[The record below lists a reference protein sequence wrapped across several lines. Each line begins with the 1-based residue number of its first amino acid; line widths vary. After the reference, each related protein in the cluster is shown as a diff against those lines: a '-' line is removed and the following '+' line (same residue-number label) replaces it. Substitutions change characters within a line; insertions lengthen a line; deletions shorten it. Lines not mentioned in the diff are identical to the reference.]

1 MSQTARLSGL
11 SHVNRVDDGS
21 PLADLLDERRHLVAL
36 AHRMLGS
43 ADDAESA
50 VDECY
55 RRWYALSDRE
65 RERIPVPLTWLAAG
79 VGPICRARR
88 VLPHPEGSAGAA
100 RPTVPDVVV
109 ARPRAG
115 EPKTLRQ
122 HAAAEPTTLRQ
133 HEAAE
138 PTTLRQHDAV
148 VHAVRRALVAADVDL
163 LLPLLAPDSAA
174 FFDGG
179 GKIRTLVAPVHGRDR
194 VARGLLRLL
203 DRGPH
208 TTLAAH
214 SVNGRTG
221 LVVRHGRRVVAVL
234 SLDVS
239 GTEAVGVWVVVNPD
253 KLRTWN
259 AGRHP

>member
-133 HEAAE
+133 H
-138 PTTLRQHDAV
+138 DAV

>member
-21 PLADLLDERRHLVAL
+21 PLADLLDERRHLVTL

-79 VGPICRARR
+79 VGRICRARR
-88 VLPHPEGSAGAA
+88 VLPPPEGSAGAA
-100 RPTVPDVVV
+100 RPTVPDVIV
-109 ARPRAG
+109 ARPR
-115 EPKTLRQ
+115 
-122 HAAAEPTTLRQ
+122 AAEPTTLRQ
-133 HEAAE
+133 HTAAE

-148 VHAVRRALVAADVDL
+148 VHAVRRALVVADVEL
-163 LLPLLAPDSAA
+163 LLSLLAPDAAA

-214 SVNGRTG
+214 PVNGRTG

-253 KLRTWN
+253 KLRSWN

>member
-1 MSQTARLSGL
+1 M
-11 SHVNRVDDGS
+11 NRVDDGS

-65 RERIPVPLTWLAAG
+65 RERIRVPLTWLAAG
-79 VGPICRARR
+79 LGRICRARR
-88 VLPHPEGSAGAA
+88 VLPPPEGSAGAA
-100 RPTVPDVVV
+100 RPTVPDVIVV
-109 ARPRAG
+109 RPRDA
-115 EPKTLRQ
+115 Q
-122 HAAAEPTTLRQ
+122 
-133 HEAAE
+133 

-148 VHAVRRALVAADVDL
+148 VHAVRRALVAADVGL
-163 LLPLLAPDSAA
+163 LLPLLAPDAAA

-221 LVVRHGRRVVAVL
+221 LVVHHGRRVVAVL

-239 GTEAVGVWVVVNPD
+239 GTEAVGVWAVVNPD
-253 KLRTWN
+253 KLRSWN

>member
-65 RERIPVPLTWLAAG
+65 RERIRVPLTWLAAG
-79 VGPICRARR
+79 LGRICRARR
-88 VLPHPEGSAGAA
+88 VLPPPEGSAGAA
-100 RPTVPDVVV
+100 RPTVPDVIVV
-109 ARPRAG
+109 RPRDA
-115 EPKTLRQ
+115 Q
-122 HAAAEPTTLRQ
+122 
-133 HEAAE
+133 

-163 LLPLLAPDSAA
+163 LLPLLAPDAAA

-239 GTEAVGVWVVVNPD
+239 GTEAVGVWAVVNPD
-253 KLRTWN
+253 KLRSWN

>member
-55 RRWYALSDRE
+55 RQWYALSDRE
-65 RERIPVPLTWLAAG
+65 RERIPVPLTWVAAG
-79 VGPICRARR
+79 LGRICRARR
-88 VLPHPEGSAGAA
+88 VLPPPEGPAGAA

-109 ARPRAG
+109 ARPRG
-115 EPKTLRQ
+115 G
-122 HAAAEPTTLRQ
+122 EPTTLRQ
-133 HEAAE
+133 HDAAE

-148 VHAVRRALVAADVDL
+148 VHAVRRALLAADVDL
-163 LLPLLAPDSAA
+163 LLPLLAPDAAA

-221 LVVRHGRRVVAVL
+221 LVVRHDRRVVAVL

-239 GTEAVGVWVVVNPD
+239 GTEAVQVWVVVNPD
-253 KLRTWN
+253 KLRPWN

>member
-1 MSQTARLSGL
+1 M
-11 SHVNRVDDGS
+11 NRVDDGS

-55 RRWYALSDRE
+55 RQWYALSDRE
-65 RERIPVPLTWLAAG
+65 WERIPVPLTWLAAG
-79 VGPICRARR
+79 LGRICRARR
-88 VLPHPEGSAGAA
+88 VLPPPEGPAGAA

-109 ARPRAG
+109 ARPRAA
-115 EPKTLRQ
+115 Q
-122 HAAAEPTTLRQ
+122 
-133 HEAAE
+133 

-148 VHAVRRALVAADVDL
+148 VHAVRRALLAADVDL
-163 LLPLLAPDSAA
+163 LLPLLAPDAAA

-221 LVVRHGRRVVAVL
+221 LVVRHDRRVVAVL

-239 GTEAVGVWVVVNPD
+239 GTEAVRVWVVVNPD
-253 KLRTWN
+253 KLRPWN

>member
-1 MSQTARLSGL
+1 MCDKWREQDAVSQTARLSGL
-11 SHVNRVDDGS
+11 SHVNRVDDGP
-21 PLADLLDERRHLVAL
+21 PLAELLDERRHLVAL

-65 RERIPVPLTWLAAG
+65 RERIPVPLTWLSAG
-79 VGPICRARR
+79 VDRICRIRR
-88 VLPHPEGSAGAA
+88 ALPHPEGAA
-100 RPTVPDVVV
+100 RAVRPAVPDTIV
-109 ARPRAG
+109 ARPRT
-115 EPKTLRQ
+115 P
-122 HAAAEPTTLRQ
+122 
-133 HEAAE
+133 E

-148 VHAVRRALVAADVDL
+148 VHAVRRALLAADADL
-163 LLPLLAPDSAA
+163 LLSLLAPDATA

-194 VARGLLRLL
+194 VARGLLSLL
-203 DRGPH
+203 DRSPH

-239 GTEAVGVWVVVNPD
+239 GAEAVGVWVVVNPD
-253 KLRTWN
+253 KLRSWN
-259 AGRHP
+259 AGHRP

>member
-1 MSQTARLSGL
+1 M
-11 SHVNRVDDGS
+11 NRVDDGS

-50 VDECY
+50 VDACY
-55 RRWYALSDRE
+55 RRWYALSDRG

-79 VGPICRARR
+79 VGRICRARR

-122 HAAAEPTTLRQ
+122 HA
-133 HEAAE
+133 AAE

>member
-11 SHVNRVDDGS
+11 SHVNRVDHGS

-65 RERIPVPLTWLAAG
+65 RERIRVPLTWLAAG
-79 VGPICRARR
+79 LGRICRARR
-88 VLPHPEGSAGAA
+88 VLPPPEGSAGAA
-100 RPTVPDVVV
+100 RPTVPDVIVV
-109 ARPRAG
+109 RPRDAQ
-115 EPKTLRQ
+115 PTTLRQ
-122 HAAAEPTTLRQ
+122 HAAAN
-133 HEAAE
+133 

-163 LLPLLAPDSAA
+163 LLPLLAPDAAA

-253 KLRTWN
+253 KLRSWN
-259 AGRHP
+259 AGRRP

>member
-79 VGPICRARR
+79 VGRVCRAWR
-88 VLPHPEGSAGAA
+88 VLPPPEGSAGAA

-109 ARPRAG
+109 VPPRARAG
-115 EPKTLRQ
+115 
-122 HAAAEPTTLRQ
+122 EPTTLRQ
-133 HEAAE
+133 HDAAE

>member
-21 PLADLLDERRHLVAL
+21 PLADLLDERRHLVTL

-79 VGPICRARR
+79 VGRICRARR
-88 VLPHPEGSAGAA
+88 VLPPPEGSAGAA
-100 RPTVPDVVV
+100 RPTVPDAIV
-109 ARPRAG
+109 ARPR
-115 EPKTLRQ
+115 
-122 HAAAEPTTLRQ
+122 
-133 HEAAE
+133 AAE

-148 VHAVRRALVAADVDL
+148 VHAVRRALVVADVDL
-163 LLPLLAPDSAA
+163 LLSLLAPDAAA

-253 KLRTWN
+253 KLRSWN

>member
-1 MSQTARLSGL
+1 MSQTTRLSGL
-11 SHVNRVDDGS
+11 SHVNRVDDGP

-50 VDECY
+50 ADECY

-65 RERIPVPLTWLAAG
+65 RERIPVPLTWLSAG
-79 VGPICRARR
+79 VDRICRIRR
-88 VLPHPEGSAGAA
+88 ALPHRKEPPAPSAPPSRTRSSPG
-100 RPTVPDVVV
+100 PHP
-109 ARPRAG
+109 
-115 EPKTLRQ
+115 
-122 HAAAEPTTLRQ
+122 
-133 HEAAE
+133 E

-148 VHAVRRALVAADVDL
+148 VHAVRRALLAADADL
-163 LLPLLAPDSAA
+163 LLSLLAPDATA

-194 VARGLLRLL
+194 VARSLLSLL

-208 TTLAAH
+208 TPLAAH

-239 GTEAVGVWVVVNPD
+239 GAEAVGVWVVVNPD
-253 KLRTWN
+253 KLRYWN
-259 AGRHP
+259 AGHRP

>member
-21 PLADLLDERRHLVAL
+21 PLADLLDERRHLVTL

-79 VGPICRARR
+79 VGRICRARR
-88 VLPHPEGSAGAA
+88 VLPPPEGSAGAA
-100 RPTVPDVVV
+100 RPTVPDAIV
-109 ARPRAG
+109 ARPR
-115 EPKTLRQ
+115 
-122 HAAAEPTTLRQ
+122 AAEPTTLRQ
-133 HEAAE
+133 HTAAE

-148 VHAVRRALVAADVDL
+148 VHAVRRALVVADVDL
-163 LLPLLAPDSAA
+163 LLSLLAPDAAA

-239 GTEAVGVWVVVNPD
+239 GTEAAGVWVVVNPD
-253 KLRTWN
+253 KLRSWN

>member
-65 RERIPVPLTWLAAG
+65 RERIRVPLTWLAAG
-79 VGPICRARR
+79 LGRICRARR
-88 VLPHPEGSAGAA
+88 VLPPPEGSAGAA
-100 RPTVPDVVV
+100 RPTVPDVIVV
-109 ARPRAG
+109 RPRDA
-115 EPKTLRQ
+115 Q
-122 HAAAEPTTLRQ
+122 
-133 HEAAE
+133 

-163 LLPLLAPDSAA
+163 LLPLLAPDAAA

-253 KLRTWN
+253 KLRSWN
-259 AGRHP
+259 AGRRP

>member
-79 VGPICRARR
+79 VGRICRARR
-88 VLPHPEGSAGAA
+88 VLPPPEGSAGAA
-100 RPTVPDVVV
+100 RPTVPDVIV
-109 ARPRAG
+109 ARPRTA
-115 EPKTLRQ
+115 Q
-122 HAAAEPTTLRQ
+122 PTTLRQ
-133 HEAAE
+133 HTAAE

-148 VHAVRRALVAADVDL
+148 VHAVRRALVVADVDL
-163 LLPLLAPDSAA
+163 LLSLLAPDAAA

-253 KLRTWN
+253 KLRSWN

>member
-21 PLADLLDERRHLVAL
+21 PLADLLDERRRLVAL

-79 VGPICRARR
+79 VGRICRARR
-88 VLPHPEGSAGAA
+88 VLAPPEGSAGAA
-100 RPTVPDVVV
+100 RPTVPDVIV
-109 ARPRAG
+109 ARPRAA
-115 EPKTLRQ
+115 Q
-122 HAAAEPTTLRQ
+122 PTTLRQ
-133 HEAAE
+133 HTAAE

-148 VHAVRRALVAADVDL
+148 VHAVRRALVVADVDL
-163 LLPLLAPDSAA
+163 LLSLLAPDAAA

-194 VARGLLRLL
+194 VARGLLCLL

-253 KLRTWN
+253 KLRSWN

>member
-55 RRWYALSDRE
+55 RPWYALSDRE

-122 HAAAEPTTLRQ
+122 HA
-133 HEAAE
+133 AAE

>member
-1 MSQTARLSGL
+1 M
-11 SHVNRVDDGS
+11 NRVDDGS
-21 PLADLLDERRHLVAL
+21 PLAALLDERRHLVTL

-79 VGPICRARR
+79 VGRICRARR
-88 VLPHPEGSAGAA
+88 VLPPPEGSAGAA
-100 RPTVPDVVV
+100 RPTVPDAIV
-109 ARPRAG
+109 ARPR
-115 EPKTLRQ
+115 
-122 HAAAEPTTLRQ
+122 AAEPTTLRQ
-133 HEAAE
+133 HTAAE

-148 VHAVRRALVAADVDL
+148 VHAVRRALVVADVDL
-163 LLPLLAPDSAA
+163 LLSLLAPDAAA

-214 SVNGRTG
+214 PVNGRTG
-221 LVVRHGRRVVAVL
+221 LVVRHGRQVVAVL
-234 SLDVS
+234 GLDVS
-239 GTEAVGVWVVVNPD
+239 STEAAGVWVVVNPD
-253 KLRTWN
+253 KLRSWN

>member
-50 VDECY
+50 VDACY

-79 VGPICRARR
+79 VGRICRARR

-115 EPKTLRQ
+115 ELKTLRQ
-122 HAAAEPTTLRQ
+122 HA
-133 HEAAE
+133 AAE

>member
-1 MSQTARLSGL
+1 MSQTARLPGL

-65 RERIPVPLTWLAAG
+65 RERIPVPLTWLTAG
-79 VGPICRARR
+79 VGRICRARCT
-88 VLPHPEGSAGAA
+88 LPHPEGAAGAV
-100 RPTVPDVVV
+100 RPTVPDVIV
-109 ARPRAG
+109 ARPRV
-115 EPKTLRQ
+115 
-122 HAAAEPTTLRQ
+122 
-133 HEAAE
+133 AE

-148 VHAVRRALVAADVDL
+148 VHAVRRALVAADADL
-163 LLPLLAPDSAA
+163 LLALLAPDATA

-203 DRGPH
+203 DRSPH
-208 TTLAAH
+208 TTFAAH

-221 LVVRHGRRVVAVL
+221 LVVRHGRRVVAVM

-239 GTEAVGVWVVVNPD
+239 GAEAVGVWAVVNPD
-253 KLRTWN
+253 KLRAWN

>member
-1 MSQTARLSGL
+1 MCDKWDEQDSVSRTARLSGL
-11 SHVNRVDDGS
+11 SHVNSVDDGS

-36 AHRMLGS
+36 AHRVLGS
-43 ADDAESA
+43 ADHAESA

-65 RERIPVPLTWLAAG
+65 REHISVPLTWLSAG
-79 VGPICRARR
+79 VDRICRVRR
-88 VLPHPEGSAGAA
+88 ALPHPEGAGAA
-100 RPTVPDVVV
+100 AVRPTVPDTIVV
-109 ARPRAG
+109 RPRA
-115 EPKTLRQ
+115 T
-122 HAAAEPTTLRQ
+122 
-133 HEAAE
+133 E

-148 VHAVRRALVAADVDL
+148 VHTVRCALLAADADL
-163 LLPLLAPDSAA
+163 LLPLLAPDATA

-179 GKIRTLVAPVHGRDR
+179 GKIRTPVAPVHGRDR

-208 TTLAAH
+208 ATLAAH

-239 GTEAVGVWVVVNPD
+239 GAEAVGVWVVVNPD
-253 KLRTWN
+253 KLRSWN

>member
-65 RERIPVPLTWLAAG
+65 RERIRVPLTWLAAG
-79 VGPICRARR
+79 LGRICRARR
-88 VLPHPEGSAGAA
+88 VLPPPEGSAGAA
-100 RPTVPDVVV
+100 RPTVPDVIVV
-109 ARPRAG
+109 RPRDA
-115 EPKTLRQ
+115 Q
-122 HAAAEPTTLRQ
+122 
-133 HEAAE
+133 

-163 LLPLLAPDSAA
+163 LLPLLAPDATA

-239 GTEAVGVWVVVNPD
+239 GTEAVGVWAVVNPD
-253 KLRTWN
+253 KLRSWN

>member
-65 RERIPVPLTWLAAG
+65 RERIRVPLTWLAAG
-79 VGPICRARR
+79 LGRICRARR
-88 VLPHPEGSAGAA
+88 VLPPPEGSAGAA
-100 RPTVPDVVV
+100 RPTVPDVIVV
-109 ARPRAG
+109 RPRDAQ
-115 EPKTLRQ
+115 PTTVRQ
-122 HAAAEPTTLRQ
+122 HAAAN
-133 HEAAE
+133 

-163 LLPLLAPDSAA
+163 LLPLLAPDAAA

-234 SLDVS
+234 SLDAS

-253 KLRTWN
+253 KLRSWN
-259 AGRHP
+259 AGRRP

>member
-1 MSQTARLSGL
+1 M
-11 SHVNRVDDGS
+11 NRVDDGS

-79 VGPICRARR
+79 VGRVCRAWR
-88 VLPHPEGSAGAA
+88 VLPPPEGSAGAA

-109 ARPRAG
+109 VRPRARAG
-115 EPKTLRQ
+115 
-122 HAAAEPTTLRQ
+122 EPTTLRQ
-133 HEAAE
+133 HDAAE

>member
-65 RERIPVPLTWLAAG
+65 RECIPVPLTWLAAG
-79 VGPICRARR
+79 VGRICRARR

-122 HAAAEPTTLRQ
+122 HA
-133 HEAAE
+133 AAE

>member
-21 PLADLLDERRHLVAL
+21 PLGDLLDERRHLVAL

-55 RRWYALSDRE
+55 RQWYALSDRE

-79 VGPICRARR
+79 VGRICRARR
-88 VLPHPEGSAGAA
+88 VLPPPEGSAGAA
-100 RPTVPDVVV
+100 RPAVPDVVV
-109 ARPRAG
+109 TRPRG
-115 EPKTLRQ
+115 G
-122 HAAAEPTTLRQ
+122 EPTTLRQ
-133 HEAAE
+133 HAAAE

-163 LLPLLAPDSAA
+163 LLPPLAPDAAA

-194 VARGLLRLL
+194 VALGLLRLL

-214 SVNGRTG
+214 SVNGHTG
-221 LVVRHGRRVVAVL
+221 LVVRHDRRVVAVL

-239 GTEAVGVWVVVNPD
+239 GAEAVRVWIAVNPD
-253 KLRTWN
+253 KLRSWN